1 MCGRMRKLLV
11 CLALVF
17 AAFGVGCSSNE
28 EPPDDAA
35 DRQRV
40 SQLPQ
45 PTTGPYVS
53 VAVDNHFHDI
63 HPEDDIEIAADR
75 PFVIRNEGR
84 NLHNVTIAT
93 AGIDR
98 DIRPGREFRLDRI
111 GDRLDPGVHTI
122 VCKYHA
128 DQGMDGRLSVV
139 VE

>member
-1 MCGRMRKLLV
+1 MSCSRTRAV
-11 CLALVF
+11 CLAVLGLLI
-17 AAFGVGCSSNE
+17 ACSGSDE
-28 EPPDDAA
+28 ERRA
-35 DRQRV
+35 
-40 SQLPQ
+40 LPQ

-53 VAVDNHFHDI
+53 VAVDNHFHDV

-75 PFVIRNEGR
+75 PLVIRNQGR

-139 VE
+139 AE

>member
-1 MCGRMRKLLV
+1 MCRLVRKSFV
-11 CLALVF
+11 CLALVL

-28 EPPDDAA
+28 ERPDDAA